1 MEATKW
7 KAVKVLKTNTT
18 ISEPNCIA
26 YDEPLD
32 AESLALFNSNGTY
45 EKIFRVKKKDTSQ
58 PKQRL
63 SVVKI
68 SHKDRVIYR
77 QYAGRSIPIST
88 DSIGLSPN
96 SWQQLCLDNDSN
108 KEVVVSEGCSFL
120 FYWYHSNA
128 AHRVSFRLGIVAIVF
143 TVLCTIVSVVF

>member
-7 KAVKVLKTNTT
+7 KTVKVLNTNTT
-18 ISEPNCIA
+18 ITSPNCIA
-26 YDEPLD
+26 CDEPLD

-45 EKIFRVKKKDTSQ
+45 EKIFRVKKKNTSQ
-58 PKQRL
+58 TKQRL

-68 SHKDRVIYR
+68 SHGKRTIYR

-108 KEVVVSEGCSFL
+108 KEVVVSEGCSFP
-120 FYWYHSNA
+120 FYWYHSNSA
-128 AHRVSFRLGIVAIVF
+128 NRVSFRLGIAAIVF
-143 TVLCTIVSVVF
+143 TVLCTIVTAVF

>member
-1 MEATKW
+1 MEATTW
-7 KAVKVLKTNTT
+7 EAVKVLNTNTT
-18 ISEPNCIA
+18 TTNPNCVA

-45 EKIFRVKKKDTSQ
+45 EKIFLVKKKNTSQ
-58 PKQRL
+58 TKQRL

-68 SHKDRVIYR
+68 SHGKRTIYR

-96 SWQQLCLDNDSN
+96 AWQQLCLDNDPN
-108 KEVVVSEGCSFL
+108 KEVVVSEGCSFP
-120 FYWYHSNA
+120 FYWYHSNSA
-128 AHRVSFRLGIVAIVF
+128 NRVSFRLGIIAIVF